1 MPPVVLIIFNRPDL
15 VERQVESLHK
25 LPLQQL
31 FVIGDGPRDG
41 TADGEKCRDARAAVE
56 SVRWPCDVQTNYAER
71 NMGCAKRIVTG
82 LDWVF
87 SHVDRAIILEDD
99 CLPHADF
106 FRFCE
111 ELLARY
117 KHDDTVMQICGTNL
131 LEDINDRY
139 SYRFSRHVVCWG
151 WATWASAWACNDLAM
166 NVSGQLIE
174 NMLENYLL
182 GNRLAI
188 EYWLKVLD
196 RTRRGELDAW
206 DYPWQ
211 LSVWRHDGVAIL
223 PNRNLVSNAGF
234 REDATHTR
242 NAGASMANLPVAE
255 LEFPLQHPPGHD
267 YGFQYD
273 AQFIEQFFRPRG
285 RSGRSR
291 SIVDRLMSRAKRLF
305 D

>member
-1 MPPVVLIIFNRPDL
+1 MPPVVLVIFNRPDL
-15 VERQVESLHK
+15 VERQVAMLHK

-41 TADGEKCRDARAAVE
+41 TDDAEKCRDARAAVE
-56 SVRWPCDVQTNYAER
+56 SVDWPCDVQTNYAER
-71 NMGCAKRIVTG
+71 NIGCAKRIVSG

-87 SHVDRAIILEDD
+87 SRVDRAIILEDD
-99 CLPHADF
+99 CLAHPDF
-106 FRFCE
+106 FRYCE

-117 KHDDTVMQICGTNL
+117 ENNDRVMQICGTNP
-131 LEDINDRY
+131 LENITDRY
-139 SYRFSRHVVCWG
+139 SYRFSQHVVCWG

-166 NVSGQLIE
+166 NVSSQSIE
-174 NMLENYLL
+174 SMLEKYMQ
-182 GNRLAI
+182 GNRVAI
-188 EYWLKVLD
+188 DFWLMVLD

-211 LSVWRHDGVAIL
+211 LSVWRNDGVAVL

-242 NAGASMANLPVAE
+242 NAGASMANLPVAG
-255 LEFPLQHPPGHD
+255 LEFPLEHPPGND

-273 AQFIEQFFRPRG
+273 ALFIEKFFRQRG
-285 RSGRSR
+285 RPGRSKTF
-291 SIVDRLMSRAKRLF
+291 VGKLMSRAKRLF